1 MSFFYLCRALCIVR
15 CASNKLLLRSTKYQ
29 APSTFFLKLFLL
41 FTLLSNK
48 AWSLDVVASINPV
61 HQIILAIAGDDHL
74 IIKPSKSEHD
84 YQLKKSDI
92 SALIKADLIFYVDD
106 SLETKFPKLIKNFQ
120 LEKKSYQLSK
130 INGIKVLQNR
140 KNEKKLD
147 PHLWLDPENGVKI
160 AEFVTQKFCET
171 DEKNCQK
178 YQNNFKKF
186 RQEIF
191 EVEKVIKSDLK
202 GFDVDYAIYHD
213 AYQYFENFF
222 AIKAQ
227 KIISNDHNSQLKVS
241 DLRDLE
247 SVKCLVG
254 ERMDE
259 RSAAQKLAKN
269 YQIKF
274 VKLDVIG
281 GDEGYGYLLR
291 KIAQGFVE
299 CGK

>member
-1 MSFFYLCRALCIVR
+1 M
-15 CASNKLLLRSTKYQ
+15 
-29 APSTFFLKLFLL
+29 
-41 FTLLSNK
+41 
-48 AWSLDVVASINPV
+48 
-61 HQIILAIAGDDHL
+61 AIADEDKL
-74 IIKPSKSEHD
+74 IIKPTSSEHD

-92 SALIKADLIFYVDD
+92 SALVKADLIFYVDD

-120 LEKKSYQLSK
+120 LEKKSYRLSE
-130 INGIKVLQNR
+130 IKGVKLLQNR
-140 KNEKKLD
+140 VNEKKLD
-147 PHLWLDPENGVKI
+147 SHLWLDPENGIKI

-186 RQEIF
+186 RQEITK
-191 EVEKVIKSDLK
+191 VEAEIKSDLA
-202 GFDVDYAIYHD
+202 GFKTDYAIYHD

-222 AIKAQ
+222 GIKAQ
-227 KIISNDHNSQLKVS
+227 KIISNDHNSQLKAS
-241 DLRDLE
+241 DLRGLE
-247 SVKCLVG
+247 SAKCLVS

-281 GDEGYGYLLR
+281 GDESYGELLR
-291 KIAQGFVE
+291 KIAQGFAE
-299 CGK
+299 CK